1 MKNIVSF
8 DTAKRL
14 KEAGFPQ
21 PEYIDAG
28 FCYDHNGELTYIRE
42 CSFPPGG
49 AYGLT
54 FAPTAT
60 DILEQLSDN
69 MGLHYMVGL
78 NDWRRSWQCIC
89 FSIFDHPEKYWF
101 ADGPAE
107 AAALAFLSAKSA
119 DKIQRPDDFDE
130 LGE

>member
-8 DTAKRL
+8 ETAKRL

-60 DILEQLSDN
+60 DILEHFEDCTLYYDIRSGKFTCSTGSNSD
-69 MGLHYMVGL
+69 GIA
-78 NDWRRSWQCIC
+78 W
-89 FSIFDHPEKYWF
+89 FSVSHEN
-101 ADGPAE
+101 PAE
-107 AAALAFLSAKSA
+107 AAALAFLATKSA
-119 DKIQRPDDFDE
+119 DKIQRPNDFDE